1 MSERLDFKLCDVLWT
16 PTEFP
21 GEEWGRVGSYMSRLA
36 SSLRPQK
43 LPCNLD
49 SKWSPVGWWPKQTV
63 HFDAHMYV
71 FLSAQLLFT
80 LLFFCFISS
89 IVLNWNLL
97 HFLFCILSFYLN
109 SLYMLCFCMNSP
121 DSCMSSSYSDVIQYY
136 KQMYVTVLRT
146 CDVSGTRK
154 TGFIIFNPTVR
165 FKRTE
170 ACCGWQDVLR
180 ALISH

>member
-1 MSERLDFKLCDVLWT
+1 MS
-16 PTEFP
+16 
-21 GEEWGRVGSYMSRLA
+21 SYMSRLA

-49 SKWSPVGWWPKQTV
+49 SKWSPVGCRPKQTV

-71 FLSAQLLFT
+71 LLSAQLSFT
-80 LLFFCFISS
+80 LVFCCFISS

-109 SLYMLCFCMNSP
+109 SLYMSCFCIHCP
-121 DSCMSSSYSDVIQYY
+121 DLCMSNSYSDVIQYY

-146 CDVSGTRK
+146 CVCETRK
-154 TGFIIFNPTVR
+154 TGFSIFNPTVG

-170 ACCGWQDVLR
+170 ACCSRQDVLR